1 MMGANG
7 TLWVAGAELGK
18 KLDLAAVEATAGGKE
33 GTVICANLAE
43 GRAARTGWS
52 DATGVT
58 GVGATEASTASLF

>member
-7 TLWVAGAELGK
+7 TLWAVGAELGK

-52 DATGVT
+52 DATG
-58 GVGATEASTASLF
+58 GAGMGATGA